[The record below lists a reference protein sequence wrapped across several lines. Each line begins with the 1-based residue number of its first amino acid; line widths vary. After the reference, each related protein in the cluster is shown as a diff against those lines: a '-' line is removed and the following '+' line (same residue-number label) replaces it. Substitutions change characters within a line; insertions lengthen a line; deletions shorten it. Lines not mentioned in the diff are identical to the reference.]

1 MIKRLTADTGSSIRA
16 DYLCPG
22 RLLRA
27 LLPGDS
33 RRGACPPP
41 AWPRTPDPAVGPSF
55 FTRPSTSS
63 SHQGPPPCS
72 KGTWSLGAVCPVGL
86 AQEDAWG
93 PGLPLQ
99 HLHPRV
105 SSAQACPQSFI
116 MNEQNYEGDVSPGEW
131 PSQNS
136 ARGGP
141 CPPELRPAWQC
152 CVWGVGEV
160 WRPVLPSELHVWE
173 WIRPW
178 GSLGPNFL
186 CSNFNCNLTLL

>member
-1 MIKRLTADTGSSIRA
+1 MGPA
-16 DYLCPG
+16 
-22 RLLRA
+22 LLRLGPGHLI
-27 LLPGDS
+27 LLWG
-33 RRGACPPP
+33 PP
-41 AWPRTPDPAVGPSF
+41 
-55 FTRPSTSS
+55 S
-63 SHQGPPPCS
+63 SHGLPLHPAIRGYHRAARAP
-72 KGTWSLGAVCPVGL
+72 GAWGL
-86 AQEDAWG
+86 CAQWGSPQEDAWG

-116 MNEQNYEGDVSPGEW
+116 MNEQNYKAGVSPGEW

-152 CVWGVGEV
+152 CVWGVGEG
-160 WRPVLPSELHVWE
+160 WRPVLLSELHVWK

-178 GSLGPNFL
+178 GSLGPSFL
-186 CSNFNCNLTLL
+186 CSNFDCNLTLL